1 MSVQWHPGAGALSIT
16 YLWTLSMANA
26 RTIDYYNWT
35 CWGYGWAKALVGQTY
50 QLITSFHSIYRSVV
64 CRHLS
69 ISNWWGIDTHFFPS
83 SIIIIIIIDIYW
95 WQANKVVHRDISDGW
110 TNTWS
115 PLHPAGALPFVTATA
130 FCLNRFIKWFIILSY
145 SILCLWGLYKVCALW
160 YNLSLC
166 MHLSH
171 GRPSNDESIFIYFIW
186 LNCLQGVFLFDAL
199 VPMGNRKL
207 DAQELICQAT
217 VFWWFP
223 DL

>member
-1 MSVQWHPGAGALSIT
+1 MHSLFSPSIT
-16 YLWTLSMANA
+16 
-26 RTIDYYNWT
+26 
-35 CWGYGWAKALVGQTY
+35 
-50 QLITSFHSIYRSVV
+50 
-64 CRHLS
+64 
-69 ISNWWGIDTHFFPS
+69 
-83 SIIIIIIIDIYW
+83 IIIIIDIYW
-95 WQANKVVHRDISDGW
+95 WQANKVVHRDINDGW

-145 SILCLWGLYKVCALW
+145 SILCLWGLYKVCTLW

-186 LNCLQGVFLFDAL
+186 LNCLQGVLLFDAL
-199 VPMGNRKL
+199 VPTGNRKL